1 MRNPDPASH
10 SELAPRQVQVLIV
23 QDHPLL
29 ASAIARVLEG
39 QPDLAVSGVCASGAD
54 AVEAAAQNRPDV
66 VLMDFRLPDVTG
78 PAAARTIKSAH
89 ADAAIV
95 FHSADES
102 ETALLDAIDAGATAY
117 LTKDATADQIIEAV
131 RRASRGEVLIP
142 VELFARAIARQR
154 GVVTKKREREQLLA
168 EFTPRELDILHLLA
182 EGLDTTA
189 MSQSLGI
196 APHTVEWH
204 VRHVIEKLQ
213 VHSKLQAVIAAGA
226 SFRRGLIQ
234 PSTVSSAH
242 AFAWGPA
249 MCMHGDKPFA
259 YTRRTEH
266 RMTSASEASAACLAS
281 VFWSLPPAV
290 AGSRGHGRADTQS
303 TSP

>member
-1 MRNPDPASH
+1 MVATVRNLEPAAYDQS
-10 SELAPRQVQVLIV
+10 ADRRVQVLIV

-39 QPDLAVSGVCASGAD
+39 QPDLAVSGVSSSGAD
-54 AVEAAAQNRPDV
+54 AVQAAAQNRPDV

-78 PAAARTIKSAH
+78 AVAARTIKTAH

-102 ETALLDAIDAGATAY
+102 EKALLDAIDAGATAY

-131 RRASRGEVLIP
+131 RRASKGEVLIP

-154 GVVTKKREREQLLA
+154 GVVSKKRESEQLLA
-168 EFTPRELDILHLLA
+168 EFAPRELDILHLLA
-182 EGLDTTA
+182 EGLDT
-189 MSQSLGI
+189 MSMSERLTI

-213 VHSKLQAVIAAGA
+213 VHSKLQAVIAAA
-226 SFRRGLIQ
+226 HKGLI
-234 PSTVSSAH
+234 
-242 AFAWGPA
+242 
-249 MCMHGDKPFA
+249 
-259 YTRRTEH
+259 E
-266 RMTSASEASAACLAS
+266 L
-281 VFWSLPPAV
+281 
-290 AGSRGHGRADTQS
+290 
-303 TSP
+303 